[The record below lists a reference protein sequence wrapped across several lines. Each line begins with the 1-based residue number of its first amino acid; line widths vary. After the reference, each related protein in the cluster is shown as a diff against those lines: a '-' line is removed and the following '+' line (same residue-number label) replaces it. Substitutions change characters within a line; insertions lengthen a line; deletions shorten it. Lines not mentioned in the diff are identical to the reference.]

1 MRGFSGLLSVL
12 LAGLAAAASSDL
24 FDNQLGDINYC
35 KKQCQLSIKNK
46 SPAKDSIMNACHRG
60 CRLYSICQ
68 FVNGNAG
75 FNTSREECQG
85 ACQEAYVKLLE
96 QEACIT
102 GCASQ
107 PSEPEI
113 MRKKL
118 KAMTLRPKPPS
129 VMEAVS
135 SWCNDIV
142 SSAQSFISSTW
153 TFYLQAD
160 DGKVVVFQSQPEVE
174 YSLPELQAPRSN
186 VADKPGPQVHSHTQ
200 RPHGEK
206 PESLTRR
213 LCQAG
218 AKYFLDPPGEKGA
231 SKAGNRVKHPVDH
244 ADDPTAEHDF
254 LGCMSRR
261 SGLPRWILA
270 ACLFLS
276 IMVMLWLSCAS
287 LVTAPEQHIKNQ
299 LSINGDKE
307 FLDTNQ
313 KVNPYH
319 LSSVIAVAVKQSED
333 SVEAGPLPVKVD
345 LNKTCV

>member
-1 MRGFSGLLSVL
+1 MLWLGGRMCGLSALLSVL
-12 LAGLAAAASSDL
+12 LAGLAAASSDL

-35 KKQCQLSIKNK
+35 KKQCQITIKNK

-85 ACQEAYVKLLE
+85 ACQEAYIKLLE
-96 QEACIT
+96 QEACST

-113 MRKKL
+113 KRRKL
-118 KAMTLRPKPPS
+118 RAMTLRPKPPS

-160 DGKVVVFQSQPEVE
+160 DGKVVVFQSQPEME
-174 YSLPELQAPRSN
+174 YSLPELQAPRSS
-186 VADKPGPQVHSHTQ
+186 VADKPWPQVHSHTQ
-200 RPHGEK
+200 RPHGV
-206 PESLTRR
+206 R
-213 LCQAG
+213 G
-218 AKYFLDPPGEKGA
+218 HGEKGA
-231 SKAGNRVKHPVDH
+231 PKAAAKGKHPLQH
-244 ADDPTAEHDF
+244 TEDPAVEHDF

-287 LVTAPEQHIKNQ
+287 LVTAPEQHIKTQ

-307 FLDTNQ
+307 FLENAH

-319 LSSVIAVAVKQSED
+319 LSPVIAVTVKQSEEIQ
-333 SVEAGPLPVKVD
+333 EAGPLPVKVD